1 MRSLF
6 FSVFKPTQSW
16 SCKLHFGV
24 WSPFSPETMPH
35 RRSAVP
41 CCLEVIKMSNLFTT
55 WLNGDNMD
63 LFPKETQ
70 NDVLK
75 NVDKNASDSYSS
87 LYFQITSQE
96 LNSQLALRHIL
107 HAEFCLTF
115 ETYFLLSM
123 DTITPRRLSSL
134 LDRTGNCQTLNRQR
148 RRIPLGKGVKSVC
161 VCVCVW
167 TPPASLLFLLCVG
180 QWMYVW

>member
-1 MRSLF
+1 
-6 FSVFKPTQSW
+6 
-16 SCKLHFGV
+16 
-24 WSPFSPETMPH
+24 
-35 RRSAVP
+35 
-41 CCLEVIKMSNLFTT
+41 
-55 WLNGDNMD
+55 MD

-161 VCVCVW
+161 VCVCERPPPHSSSSFVW
-167 TPPASLLFLLCVG
+167 DNECMCDNVCMSMWLRPTGRRCEDRRLGFVARWSRSLVPHAVVTVSWRWG
-180 QWMYVW
+180 EAG